1 MAGIGATWGYSFA
14 MTFVLLKALDAVM
27 GLRVSPREEL
37 LGVDLAQHG
46 ERAYAR

>member
-1 MAGIGATWGYSFA
+1 
-14 MTFVLLKALDAVM
+14 MTFFILKALDALI

-37 LGVDLAQHG
+37 VGVDLAQHG